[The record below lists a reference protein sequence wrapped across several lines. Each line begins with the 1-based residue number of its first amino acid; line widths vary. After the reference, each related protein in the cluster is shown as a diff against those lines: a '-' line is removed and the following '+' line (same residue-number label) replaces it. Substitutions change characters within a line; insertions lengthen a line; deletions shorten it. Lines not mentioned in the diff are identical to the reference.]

1 MSSTVDVWKLS
12 RHIERHG
19 DHRTLWAFDE
29 SNREHGETLLTRLIH
44 DENVSILEPYSQLLA
59 DKILENVV
67 SSYDTEA
74 AAGSRIER
82 IRTNVAGYLQ
92 RAHKDRPRNL
102 KQRGQPQSLPEEV
115 CVLSVSDLEEVFISL
130 DQSDEFRR
138 AYDMYFRSRGVPT
151 NLDMV
156 SMVKHLIDKWNS
168 VRNKDKDSVPI
179 KDKGDGAWLLERLAV
194 YSGHS
199 KNGTIGNKD
208 HLRKQYTELAFYALS
223 KRCGIALVWSLLCL
237 PSGRRRD
244 GTAGSQQMPKIIK
257 GYLKEYGDALRKTH
271 EKLHLDDDTYK
282 LLSAAGRNPLDL
294 SEADC
299 NENSTVRFVILDQLV
314 KQVEQKDQNHQKNQ
328 DDQKDQD
335 NQKPYIFYQS
345 IVQRALSKLHY
356 TEHASHALWL
366 AFNVSD
372 WALAGARDK
381 DELYRAVT
389 LCQAEPRARES
400 LKLLRDVLQLL
411 EQSFPGKATAY
422 EPVRLNPVPPEY
434 ISFSETDVESRLSS
448 LWDEVRNSFRRL
460 FRAR

>member
-1 MSSTVDVWKLS
+1 MRSSVDLRELS
-12 RHIERHG
+12 RYIQERG
-19 DHRTLWAFDE
+19 DHTTLWVFDQD
-29 SNREHGETLLTRLIH
+29 RPEHGETLLQRLIQ
-44 DENVSILEPYSQLLA
+44 EGNVFLLESYSYLLA
-59 DKILENVV
+59 KTIKEKVV
-67 SSYDTEA
+67 SEQDITA
-74 AAGSRIER
+74 AKNSRIEH
-82 IRTNVAGYLQ
+82 ISTKIANHLQ
-92 RAHKDRPRNL
+92 TARDNNGGPYVRMRREL
-102 KQRGQPQSLPEEV
+102 RFLPENV
-115 CVLSVSDLEEVFISL
+115 GALNVSALNEVFISR

-138 AYDMYFRSRGVPT
+138 AYDMYFRSRGVPN

-156 SMVKHLIDKWNS
+156 STIKHLIDKWNS
-168 VRNKDKDSVPI
+168 VRNKDKDSVSN

-199 KNGTIGNKD
+199 QNETNENQD
-208 HLRKQYTELAFYALS
+208 HLRKQYTEVAFYALS
-223 KRCGIALVWSLLCL
+223 KRCGVALVWSLLCL
-237 PSGRRRD
+237 PSGRRPD

-257 GYLKEYGDALRKTH
+257 GYLQEYGVALRKTH
-271 EKLHLDDDTYK
+271 EKLHLNDDTYK
-282 LLSAAGRNPLDL
+282 LLRATGRNPLDL

-299 NENSTVRFVILDQLV
+299 NETSTVRFVILDQLV
-314 KQVEQKDQNHQKNQ
+314 KQDDHKDQ
-328 DDQKDQD
+328 DDQENQEDQGD
-335 NQKPYIFYQS
+335 QAPYIFYQS

-372 WALAGARDK
+372 WALAGPRDK